1 MILVPIM
8 LPSKKLDRRREQLI
22 SKLVIKTAKNNK
34 FAWWFKKNE
43 GQNRTKKLD
52 NQLIGRNS

>member
-8 LPSKKLDRRREQLI
+8 LPSKKLDRRRAQLI

-43 GQNRTKKLD
+43 GQNLTTK
-52 NQLIGRNS
+52 I